1 MSKASAS
8 DLQWRILKF
17 NELSARLL
25 YRIMAARQAV
35 FVVEQQCAYQ
45 DLDGL
50 DECAVHV
57 CALAAGKLYAY
68 ARILPPQKRFEEPS
82 IGRVLTVQTARGAG
96 LGRTLMQRCISVAGM
111 HYPDLPLRISAQV
124 HLARFY
130 SSLGFAADGEPYD
143 EDGIAHVDMLRP
155 AGLQQRQ
162 R

>member
-1 MSKASAS
+1 MLSGFPLVRLSDCLIFRWSGVILMSKASAS

-50 DECAVHV
+50 DEYAVHV

-111 HYPDLPLRISAQV
+111 QYPDLPIGILAKFNLDRISQDLV
-124 HLARFY
+124 L
-130 SSLGFAADGEPYD
+130 SE
-143 EDGIAHVDMLRP
+143 
-155 AGLQQRQ
+155 
-162 R
+162 

>member
-1 MSKASAS
+1 MLSGFPLVRLSDCFVRLSDCLIFRWSGEILMSKASAS

-35 FVVEQQCAYQ
+35 FVVEQQCVYQ

-96 LGRTLMQRCISVAGM
+96 LGRTLM
-111 HYPDLPLRISAQV
+111 H
-124 HLARFY
+124 
-130 SSLGFAADGEPYD
+130 
-143 EDGIAHVDMLRP
+143 
-155 AGLQQRQ
+155 
-162 R
+162 

>member
-8 DLQWRILKF
+8 DLQWRVLKF
-17 NELSARLL
+17 NELPARLL

-35 FVVEQQCAYQ
+35 FVVEQQCVYQ

-82 IGRVLTVQTARGAG
+82 IGR
-96 LGRTLMQRCISVAGM
+96 
-111 HYPDLPLRISAQV
+111 
-124 HLARFY
+124 
-130 SSLGFAADGEPYD
+130 
-143 EDGIAHVDMLRP
+143 
-155 AGLQQRQ
+155 
-162 R
+162 

>member
-35 FVVEQQCAYQ
+35 FVVEQQCVYQ

-57 CALAAGKLYAY
+57 CGLAADKLYAY

-82 IGRVLTVQTARGAG
+82 IGRVLTVQAARGAG

-111 HYPDLPLRISAQV
+111 HYPDLPIRISAQV

-130 SSLGFAADGEPYD
+130 SSLGFAADGKPYD